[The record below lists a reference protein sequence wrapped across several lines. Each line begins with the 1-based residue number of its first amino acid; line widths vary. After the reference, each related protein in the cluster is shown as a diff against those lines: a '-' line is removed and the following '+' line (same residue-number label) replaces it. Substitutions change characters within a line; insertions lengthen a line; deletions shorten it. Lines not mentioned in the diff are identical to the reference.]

1 MLGSAFAIWN
11 DNIDT
16 RASGLSE
23 ADEFTRFFD
32 AMPVY
37 AENNW
42 AATGKEKGEGKQGL
56 SEPSLSR
63 GDGGYGPGVNPYSEA
78 SLKGGLLR
86 GSFDFE
92 QGLDDVSEN
101 GRDLTEGKNA
111 EVGERQ
117 AHIERW
123 RVLC

>member
-42 AATGKEKGEGKQGL
+42 AATGKEKGEGSKGYQNL
-56 SEPSLSR
+56 RSLVETAATVR
-63 GDGGYGPGVNPYSEA
+63 A
-78 SLKGGLLR
+78 
-86 GSFDFE
+86 
-92 QGLDDVSEN
+92 
-101 GRDLTEGKNA
+101 
-111 EVGERQ
+111 
-117 AHIERW
+117 
-123 RVLC
+123 